1 MPSYFGLL
9 AKIAL
14 AWTIVFFIGI
24 VLALGIE
31 RVEMRL
37 LRWRPAHRKRA

>member
-14 AWTIVFFIGI
+14 AWTIVCFIG
-24 VLALGIE
+24 
-31 RVEMRL
+31 
-37 LRWRPAHRKRA
+37 KRA